1 MQRLQHYMHAFPR
14 NANCTLGQNGMN
26 ERVNVVGFI
35 ELIIFFAT
43 ESTCRDPNT
52 CVRPSKLNQM
62 NSLFCLRNLPTTIPL
77 LK

>member
-1 MQRLQHYMHAFPR
+1 MC
-14 NANCTLGQNGMN
+14 NATAYAETSALYACISTECQL
-26 ERVNVVGFI
+26 NVVGFI

-62 NSLFCLRNLPTTIPL
+62 NSLFCLQNIPTTIPL